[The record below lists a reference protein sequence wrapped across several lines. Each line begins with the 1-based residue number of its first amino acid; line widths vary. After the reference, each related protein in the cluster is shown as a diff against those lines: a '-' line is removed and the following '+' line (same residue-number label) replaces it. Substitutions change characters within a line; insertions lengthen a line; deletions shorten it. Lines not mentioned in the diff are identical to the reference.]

1 MDTQTFMIGM
11 MSIMG
16 AALVFI
22 IIAYI
27 WIQRKNRKSDKAA
40 LRRSLEATGQKSPL
54 SKTAFYQKVYLSLAT
69 TPIIRRY
76 LFKVRMRL
84 ELVGNDDEYNVRAAA
99 GKATLKAIII
109 TILAS
114 VILMYINRESTFMML
129 VSLIGVLVVVESF
142 TEMSVSKIEDKLLNQ
157 QLDLFSEVR
166 HAYHESNMVE
176 EAIYD
181 ASLLEENEVN
191 FQAEKIY
198 NIMIAPDPEMELEKY
213 YDVAPNRFLKAFAG
227 ISYLTKEFGDRKV
240 NNISL
245 YLKNMNNITQ
255 ELQLEIL
262 KRQKIDYYFNSL
274 SIIALAPILFI
285 LPVKDWAQA
294 NFAST
299 ASFYEGKFGYA
310 MQIFMLILIFICYAL
325 LKKVK
330 DNGDSTRFKVRKDNP
345 WQEKLYHIPVFEQL
359 IDKLMPKAGKKE
371 YVKIRKLLKDSASSQ
386 KMEWFYVNRVVYA
399 VAGFVV
405 ALVLFNQLH
414 SIAIENV
421 LQSAT
426 TEEKVFGQMNADDM
440 QKASALTT
448 YDTYMIDQL
457 DEDKKLIETIRE
469 SDKEVAIA
477 ALKNRLREISNTL
490 KSPEEIE
497 KDANKIYKQLTKRD
511 PSARARKATIQ
522 QAIFDA
528 HIDYT
533 RDDYTSALVKKVIE
547 IANKEDRNNLTLE
560 DFIEGIEEINSIPLT
575 EEQINTNAER
585 IYEKLVLLTNE
596 YIKWSE
602 VLVGIL
608 IGYFMYFVP
617 VFILKFQVKMRRM
630 DMEDEVMQFQTVI
643 LMLMYIERVSVEYMI
658 EWLERFA
665 NIFKE
670 PLSTCMNN
678 YESGAWEALEQLKED
693 APYKPFVRIVESLQ
707 SAVENVKITDAF
719 DELETERSFFQE
731 KRKEANER
739 LINKKAKLGRI
750 IGFAPMIVLFVGYL
764 IGPLIIVSV
773 FDMTEYF
780 SQMSTMI

>member
-1 MDTQTFMIGM
+1 MDTQTLMIGM
-11 MSIMG
+11 FSIM
-16 AALVFI
+16 AMMLIFI
-22 IIAYI
+22 IIAFI
-27 WIQRKNRKSDKAA
+27 VIQRKNQRSEKAA
-40 LRRSLEATGQKSPL
+40 LRRSLAATGQKSAL

-69 TPIIRRY
+69 TPIIKRY

-109 TILAS
+109 TVLAG

-129 VSLIGVLVVVESF
+129 VSLIGVLVVVESL

-166 HAYHESNMVE
+166 HAYHETNMVE

-191 FQAEKIY
+191 FQADKIY

-240 NNISL
+240 NDVSL

-274 SIIALAPILFI
+274 SVIALAPILFI
-285 LPVKDWAQA
+285 IPVKNWAMA

-299 ASFYEGKFGYA
+299 ASFYEGKGGYA
-310 MQIFMLILIFICYAL
+310 LQVFMLILIFICYAL

-330 DNGDSTRFKVRKDNP
+330 DNGDTSRFKVKKDNP
-345 WQEKLYHIPVFEQL
+345 WQEKLYHVPIFEQF
-359 IDKLMPKAGKKE
+359 IDKIMPKAGKKE
-371 YVKIRKLLKDSASSQ
+371 YVKIRKLLKDSASNQ
-386 KMEWFYVNRVVYA
+386 KMEWFYVNRVVCA

-405 ALVLFNQLH
+405 SLVLFNQLH
-414 SIAIENV
+414 SIAIQNV
-421 LQSAT
+421 LESVT
-426 TEEKVFGQMNADDM
+426 TQEKVFGQMNDSDIQSGA
-440 QKASALTT
+440 ALTT

-457 DEDKKLIETIRE
+457 QDNSKLINTVRE
-469 SDKEVAIA
+469 ADKEVAIEA
-477 ALKNRLREISNTL
+477 IKAELRQISNTL
-490 KSPEEIE
+490 QKPEEIE
-497 KDANKIYKQLTKRD
+497 KDASEIYKQLLKRD
-511 PSARARKATIQ
+511 PQAKARKANIQ

-533 RDDYTSALVKKVIE
+533 RDDYTASLTKIVIE
-547 IANKEDRNNLTLE
+547 IASRDERNTLVVE

-575 EEQINTNAER
+575 EEQIATNAER
-585 IYEKLVLLTNE
+585 IYEKLAILTNE

-602 VLVGIL
+602 VVVGIL
-608 IGYFMYFVP
+608 IAYFMYYVP
-617 VFILKFQVKMRRM
+617 VFVLKFQVKMRRM
-630 DMEDEVMQFQTVI
+630 EMEDEVMQFQTVI

-719 DELETERSFFQE
+719 DELETERNFFQE

-739 LINKKAKLGRI
+739 LINKKAKLGRL

-780 SQMSTMI
+780 SQMSSML

>member
-1 MDTQTFMIGM
+1 MDMKTMMIGI
-11 MSIMG
+11 MSITG
-16 AALVFI
+16 AMLIFIVMALLT
-22 IIAYI
+22 
-27 WIQRKNRKSDKAA
+27 IQRKNRKSEKTA
-40 LRRSLEATGQKSPL
+40 LKKSLAATGKKSAL
-54 SKTAFYQKVYLSLAT
+54 SKTAFYQKVYLSIAT
-69 TPIIRRY
+69 TPIINRY
-76 LFKVRMRL
+76 LFKVRRRL

-114 VILMYINRESTFMML
+114 LLLMYINRESTFMML

-142 TEMSVSKIEDKLLNQ
+142 TEMSVNKIEDKLLNQ

-166 HAYHESNMVE
+166 HAYHETNMVD

-191 FQAEKIY
+191 FQADKIY
-198 NIMIAPDPEMELEKY
+198 EIMIAPDPEMELEKY

-240 NNISL
+240 NNVSL

-274 SIIALAPILFI
+274 SVIALAPILVI
-285 LPVKDWAQA
+285 IPIKNWAMA

-299 ASFYEGKFGYA
+299 ASFYEGKGGFA
-310 MQIFMLILIFICYAL
+310 LQVFMLVLIFICYAL

-330 DNGDSTRFKVRKDNP
+330 DNGDTSRFRIKKDNP
-345 WQEKLYHIPVFEQL
+345 WQEKLYRIPVFEQF
-359 IDKLMPKAGKKE
+359 IDHLMPTAGKKE
-371 YVKIRKLLKDSASSQ
+371 YVKIRKLLKDSASSK
-386 KMEWFYVNRVVYA
+386 KMEWFYVDRVVYA
-399 VAGFVV
+399 LVGFV
-405 ALVLFNQLH
+405 ASLILFNQLH
-414 SIAIENV
+414 SIAIQNV
-421 LQSAT
+421 LESAT
-426 TEEKVFGQMNADDM
+426 TDEKVFGQMNETDL
-440 QKASALTT
+440 QKAQSLTT

-457 DEDKKLIETIRE
+457 SENNKLINAVRE
-469 SDKEVAIA
+469 STKEEAIMLIKSE
-477 ALKNRLREISNTL
+477 LKKISNTL
-490 KSPEEIE
+490 QDPEDIE
-497 KDANKIYKQLTKRD
+497 KDANKIYKQLLRRD
-511 PSARARKATIQ
+511 SQARARKANIQ

-533 RDDYTSALVKKVIE
+533 RDDYTAALIKAVTQ
-547 IANKEDRNNLTLE
+547 IANQDNRNELTVE
-560 DFIEGIEEINSIPLT
+560 DFIEAIEQINSIPLT
-575 EEQINTNAER
+575 DEQIATNAER
-585 IYEKLVLLTNE
+585 IYEKLAILTNE

-608 IGYFMYFVP
+608 VAFFMYYVP
-617 VFILKFQVKMRRM
+617 VFVLKFQVRMRRM

-643 LMLMYIERVSVEYMI
+643 LMLMYIERISVEYII

-665 NIFKE
+665 NIFRE

-678 YESGAWEALEQLKED
+678 YEAGAWEALEQLKED
-693 APYKPFVRIVESLQ
+693 APYKPFIRIVESLQ

-719 DELETERSFFQE
+719 DELETERNFFQE

-739 LINKKAKLGRI
+739 LINQKARIGRT

-780 SQMSTMI
+780 SQMSSMI

>member
-1 MDTQTFMIGM
+1 MDTQTLMIGM

-16 AALVFI
+16 AMLLLI
-22 IIAYI
+22 IIAFVL
-27 WIQRKNRKSDKAA
+27 IQRKNKKSGQAA
-40 LRRSLEATGQKSPL
+40 LRKSIEDTSKKKGL

-69 TPIIRRY
+69 TPIIKRY

-99 GKATLKAIII
+99 GKSTLIAIII
-109 TILAS
+109 TVLAS
-114 VILMYINRESTFMML
+114 VFLMYINRESTFMMI

-142 TEMSVSKIEDKLLNQ
+142 TEMNVSKIEDKLLNQ
-157 QLDLFSEVR
+157 QLELFSEVR

-191 FQAEKIY
+191 FQADKIY
-198 NIMIAPDPEMELEKY
+198 NVLIAPDPEMELEKY

-227 ISYLTKEFGDRKV
+227 ISYLTKEFGDRRV
-240 NNISL
+240 NDVSL

-274 SIIALAPILFI
+274 SMIALAPILFI
-285 LPVKDWAQA
+285 IPIKNWAQS

-299 ASFYEGKFGYA
+299 ASFYEGKGGYA
-310 MQIFMLILIFICYAL
+310 LQIFMLVLIFICYAL

-330 DNGDSTRFKVRKDNP
+330 DNGDATRFRIRKDNP
-345 WQEKLYHIPVFEQL
+345 WQEKLYRIPIFERF

-371 YVKIRKLLKDSASSQ
+371 YVKIRKLLKDSASGQ

-399 VAGFVV
+399 VAGFIV
-405 ALVLFNQLH
+405 ALILFNQLH

-426 TEEKVFGQMNADDM
+426 TEEKVFGQMNASDLE
-440 QKASALTT
+440 KANALTT

-457 DEDKKLIETIRE
+457 QENNKLINAVRE
-469 SDKEVAIA
+469 STKAEAINLIKA
-477 ALKNRLREISNTL
+477 ELRKISNTL
-490 KSPEEIE
+490 KSEEE
-497 KDANKIYKQLTKRD
+497 MKKDAAKIFKQLLKRD
-511 PSARARKATIQ
+511 PQARARKSHIQ

-533 RDDYTSALVKKVIE
+533 RDDYTSSLVKKVIE
-547 IANKEDRNNLTLE
+547 IANDEDRNYLIEE
-560 DFIEGIEEINSIPLT
+560 DFVKGIEEINSIPLT
-575 EEQINTNAER
+575 EAQITANANR
-585 IYEKLVLLTNE
+585 IYEKLAILTNE

-602 VLVGIL
+602 VVVAILVA
-608 IGYFMYFVP
+608 YFMYYVP
-617 VFILKFQVKMRRM
+617 VLVLKFQVGMRKM
-630 DMEDEVMQFQTVI
+630 DMEDEVMQFQTII
-643 LMLMYIERVSVEYMI
+643 LMLMYIERVSVEYII
-658 EWLERFA
+658 EWLERFS

-670 PLSTCMNN
+670 PLATCMNN
-678 YESGAWEALEQLKED
+678 YESGAWEALEQLKDD

-719 DELETERSFFQE
+719 DELETERNFFQE
-731 KRKEANER
+731 KRKDANER
-739 LINKKAKLGRI
+739 LINKKAKIGRL

>member
-1 MDTQTFMIGM
+1 MDTQTLMIGM
-11 MSIMG
+11 FSIM
-16 AALVFI
+16 AMMLIFI
-22 IIAYI
+22 IIAFI
-27 WIQRKNRKSDKAA
+27 VIQRKNQRSEKAA
-40 LRRSLEATGQKSPL
+40 LRRSLAATGQKSAL

-69 TPIIRRY
+69 TPIIKRY

-109 TILAS
+109 TVLAG

-129 VSLIGVLVVVESF
+129 VSLIGVLVVVESL

-166 HAYHESNMVE
+166 HAYHETNMVE

-191 FQAEKIY
+191 FQADKIY

-240 NNISL
+240 NDVSL

-274 SIIALAPILFI
+274 SVIALAPILFI
-285 LPVKDWAQA
+285 IPVKNWAMA

-299 ASFYEGKFGYA
+299 ASFYEGKGGYA
-310 MQIFMLILIFICYAL
+310 LQVFMLILIFICYAL

-330 DNGDSTRFKVRKDNP
+330 DNGDTSRFKVKKDNP
-345 WQEKLYHIPVFEQL
+345 WQEKLYHVPIFEQF
-359 IDKLMPKAGKKE
+359 IDKIMPKAGKKE
-371 YVKIRKLLKDSASSQ
+371 YVKIRKLLKDSASNQ
-386 KMEWFYVNRVVYA
+386 KMEWFYVNRVVCA

-405 ALVLFNQLH
+405 SLVLFNQLH
-414 SIAIENV
+414 SIAIQNV
-421 LQSAT
+421 LESVT
-426 TEEKVFGQMNADDM
+426 TQEKVFGQMNDSDIQSGA
-440 QKASALTT
+440 ALTT

-457 DEDKKLIETIRE
+457 QDNSKLINTVRE
-469 SDKEVAIA
+469 ADKEVAIEA
-477 ALKNRLREISNTL
+477 IKAELRQISNTL
-490 KSPEEIE
+490 QKPEEIE
-497 KDANKIYKQLTKRD
+497 KDASEIYKQLLKRD
-511 PSARARKATIQ
+511 PQAKARKANIQ

-533 RDDYTSALVKKVIE
+533 RDDYTASLTKIVIE
-547 IANKEDRNNLTLE
+547 IASRDERNTLVVE

-575 EEQINTNAER
+575 EEQIATNAER
-585 IYEKLVLLTNE
+585 IYEKLAILTNE

-602 VLVGIL
+602 VVVGIL
-608 IGYFMYFVP
+608 IAYFMYYVP
-617 VFILKFQVKMRRM
+617 VFVLKFQVKMRRM
-630 DMEDEVMQFQTVI
+630 EMEDEVVQFQTVI

-719 DELETERSFFQE
+719 DELETERNFFQE

-739 LINKKAKLGRI
+739 LINKKAKLGRL

-780 SQMSTMI
+780 SQMSSML

>member
-1 MDTQTFMIGM
+1 MDIQTLMIPM
-11 MSIMG
+11 IVIMG
-16 AALVFI
+16 VMLAFI
-22 IIAYI
+22 IVAFLL
-27 WIQRKNRKSDKAA
+27 IQKKNSKSDKAA
-40 LRRSLEATGQKSPL
+40 LKRSLAATGQKSGL

-69 TPIIRRY
+69 TPLIKRY

-99 GKATLKAIII
+99 AKATLKAII
-109 TILAS
+109 LALVAS
-114 VILMYINRESTFMML
+114 IFLMWINSESLFMMI
-129 VSLIGVLVVVESF
+129 VSLIGVLVVVENI
-142 TEMSVSKIEDKLLNQ
+142 TEMSVNKIEDKLLNQ

-166 HAYHESNMVE
+166 HAYHETNMVE

-191 FQAEKIY
+191 FQADKIY
-198 NIMIAPDPEMELEKY
+198 NIMIAPDPETELEKY

-240 NNISL
+240 NDVSL

-262 KRQKIDYYFNSL
+262 KRQKIDYYFSSL
-274 SIIALAPILFI
+274 SNIALAPILVI
-285 LPVKDWAQA
+285 LPVKNWAMS

-299 ASFYEGKFGYA
+299 ASFYEGKGGYA
-310 MQIFMLILIFICYAL
+310 LQIFMLVLIFVCYAL

-330 DNGDSTRFKVRKDNP
+330 DNGDTVRFRVRKDNP

-371 YVKIRKLLKDSASSQ
+371 YVKIRKLLRDSASSQ

-399 VAGFVV
+399 IAGFVIT
-405 ALVLFNQLH
+405 LVLFNQLH
-414 SIAIENV
+414 SIAIQNV
-421 LQSAT
+421 LESAT
-426 TEEKVFGQMNADDM
+426 TTEKVFGQMDASDL
-440 QKASALTT
+440 QKANALTT

-457 DEDKKLIETIRE
+457 SEDNKLISIVR
-469 SDKEVAIA
+469 DGNKEEAIM
-477 ALKNRLREISNTL
+477 ALENSLRKISNTL
-490 KSPEEIE
+490 KSPEEMQ
-497 KDANKIYKQLTKRD
+497 KDAEMIYKQLLRRD
-511 PSARARKATIQ
+511 PQARARKAYIQ

-533 RDDYTSALVKKVIE
+533 RDDYTSSLTKRVIE
-547 IANKEDRNNLTLE
+547 IANEDDRKNLMVE
-560 DFIEGIEEINSIPLT
+560 DFVEAIEEINSIPLT
-575 EEQINTNAER
+575 EEQIVANAER
-585 IYEKLVLLTNE
+585 IYEKLALLTNE

-608 IGYFMYFVP
+608 VAFFMYHVP
-617 VFILKFQVKMRRM
+617 VFILKFQVGMRRM

-643 LMLMYIERVSVEYMI
+643 LMLMHIERVSVEYMI

-719 DELETERSFFQE
+719 DELETERNFFQE

-739 LINKKAKLGRI
+739 LINKKAKLGRA

-764 IGPLIIVSV
+764 IGPLIVVSML
-773 FDMTEYF
+773 DMMEYF

>member
-1 MDTQTFMIGM
+1 MDIQTLMIPM
-11 MSIMG
+11 IVIMG
-16 AALVFI
+16 VMLAFI
-22 IIAYI
+22 IVAFLL
-27 WIQRKNRKSDKAA
+27 IQKKNSKSDKAA
-40 LRRSLEATGQKSPL
+40 LKRSLAATGQKSGL

-69 TPIIRRY
+69 TPLIKRY

-99 GKATLKAIII
+99 AKATLKAII
-109 TILAS
+109 LALVAS
-114 VILMYINRESTFMML
+114 IFLMWINSESLFMMI
-129 VSLIGVLVVVESF
+129 VSLIGVLVVVENI
-142 TEMSVSKIEDKLLNQ
+142 TEMSVNKIEDKLLNQ

-166 HAYHESNMVE
+166 HAYHENDMVE

-191 FQAEKIY
+191 FQADKIY
-198 NIMIAPDPEMELEKY
+198 NIMIAPDPETELEKY

-240 NNISL
+240 NDVSL

-262 KRQKIDYYFNSL
+262 KRQKIDYYFSSL
-274 SIIALAPILFI
+274 SNIALAPILVI
-285 LPVKDWAQA
+285 LPVKNWAMS

-299 ASFYEGKFGYA
+299 ASFYEGKGGYA
-310 MQIFMLILIFICYAL
+310 LQIFMLVLIFVCYAL

-330 DNGDSTRFKVRKDNP
+330 DNGDTVRFRVRKDNP

-371 YVKIRKLLKDSASSQ
+371 YVKIRKLLRDSASSQ

-399 VAGFVV
+399 IAGFVIT
-405 ALVLFNQLH
+405 LVLFNQLH
-414 SIAIENV
+414 SIAIQNV
-421 LQSAT
+421 LESAT
-426 TEEKVFGQMNADDM
+426 TTEKVFGQMDASDL
-440 QKASALTT
+440 QKANALTT

-457 DEDKKLIETIRE
+457 SEDNKLISIVR
-469 SDKEVAIA
+469 DGNKEEAIM
-477 ALKNRLREISNTL
+477 ALENSLRKISNTL
-490 KSPEEIE
+490 KSPEEMQ
-497 KDANKIYKQLTKRD
+497 KDAEMIYKQLLRRD
-511 PSARARKATIQ
+511 PQARARKAYIQ

-533 RDDYTSALVKKVIE
+533 RDDYTSSLTKRVIE
-547 IANKEDRNNLTLE
+547 IANEDDRKNLMVE
-560 DFIEGIEEINSIPLT
+560 DFVEAIEEINSIPLT
-575 EEQINTNAER
+575 EEQIVANAER
-585 IYEKLVLLTNE
+585 IYEKLALLTNE

-608 IGYFMYFVP
+608 VAFFMYHVP
-617 VFILKFQVKMRRM
+617 VFILKFQVGMRRM

-643 LMLMYIERVSVEYMI
+643 LMLMHIERVSVEYMI

-719 DELETERSFFQE
+719 DELETERNFFQE

-739 LINKKAKLGRI
+739 LINKKAKLGRA

-764 IGPLIIVSV
+764 IGPLIVVSML
-773 FDMTEYF
+773 DMMEYF

>member
-1 MDTQTFMIGM
+1 MDTKTIMIGM

-16 AALVFI
+16 AMLVFI
-22 IIAYI
+22 VIAFLI
-27 WIQRKNRKSDKAA
+27 IQRKNKKSEKTA
-40 LRRSLEATGQKSPL
+40 LRKSLEATNGKTGL
-54 SKTAFYQKVYLSLAT
+54 GKTAFYQKVYLSLAT
-69 TPIIRRY
+69 TPVIKRY
-76 LFKVRMRL
+76 LFKVRRRL
-84 ELVGNDDEYNVRAAA
+84 ELVGNDDEYHVRAEA
-99 GKATLKAIII
+99 GRATLKAIII
-109 TILAS
+109 TIVAS
-114 VILMYINRESTFMML
+114 LLLMYINRESTFMML

-157 QLDLFSEVR
+157 QLGLFSEVR
-166 HAYHESNMVE
+166 HAYHETNMVE

-198 NIMIAPDPEMELEKY
+198 EIMIAPDPEMELEKY

-240 NNISL
+240 NDVSL

-274 SIIALAPILFI
+274 SIIALAPILCI
-285 LPVKDWAQA
+285 IPIKNWAES

-299 ASFYEGKFGYA
+299 TSFYEGKGGYA
-310 MQIFMLILIFICYAL
+310 LQIFMLILIFICYAL

-330 DNGDSTRFKVRKDNP
+330 DNGDTSKFRIHKDNP
-345 WQEKLYHIPVFEQL
+345 WQEKLYHIPVFEQF

-371 YVKIRKLLKDSASSQ
+371 YVKIRKLLKDSASNQ
-386 KMEWFYVNRVVYA
+386 KMEWFYVNRVVCA
-399 VAGFVV
+399 IGGFI
-405 ALVLFNQLH
+405 ASLILFNQLH
-414 SIAIENV
+414 SIAIQNV
-421 LQSAT
+421 LESAT
-426 TEEKVFGQMNADDM
+426 TQDKVFGQMD
-440 QKASALTT
+440 ASDIQAANALTT

-457 DEDKKLIETIRE
+457 SENNKLINAVRE
-469 SDKEVAIA
+469 STKEEAITL
-477 ALKNRLREISNTL
+477 LKAELRKISNTL
-490 KSPEEIE
+490 QSPEAIQ
-497 KDANKIYKQLTKRD
+497 KDAEAIYKQLLRRD
-511 PSARARKATIQ
+511 SLARPRKATIQ

-533 RDDYTSALVKKVIE
+533 RDDYTAALVKEVTA
-547 IANKEDRNNLTLE
+547 IASSEERTSLEVE
-560 DFIEGIEEINSIPLT
+560 DFVEAITNINSIPLT
-575 EEQINTNAER
+575 EEQIATNAER
-585 IYEKLVLLTNE
+585 IYEKLAILTNE

-608 IGYFMYFVP
+608 VAYFMYFVP
-617 VFILKFQVKMRRM
+617 VFALKFQVRMRRM

-643 LMLMYIERVSVEYMI
+643 LMLMHIERVSVEYMI
-658 EWLERFA
+658 EWLERFS
-665 NIFKE
+665 NIFRE
-670 PLSTCMNN
+670 ALSTCMNN
-678 YESGAWEALEQLKED
+678 YEAGAWEALEQLKED

-719 DELETERSFFQE
+719 DELETERNFFQE

-739 LINKKAKLGRI
+739 LINQKAKIGRA

-764 IGPLIIVSV
+764 IGPLIIVSL

-780 SQMSTMI
+780 SQMSSMI